1 MGFDT
6 MAMDIRNGMSPWGSA
21 MDVRNGMSPWGN
33 SDPRLH
39 LYMGYDMKR
48 YDYISVIL
56 SSLCLSISPY
66 RCFVKCRKLDAMI

>member
-6 MAMDIRNGMSPWGSA
+6 MA

-33 SDPRLH
+33 SDPRFH

-48 YDYISVIL
+48 YDYVSVIL
-56 SSLCLSISPY
+56 SSLCFNLPHTDALSNADSLVYLSIYYHS
-66 RCFVKCRKLDAMI
+66 